1 MTKIIAVTG
10 SKGGVG
16 KSTVSLLLAWEFSRQ
31 GYSIGL
37 IDADIQGSSISA
49 KVLNPDAPFQVE
61 KAIDRRELWEK
72 SKKFSDDGI
81 DFVIVDTNPRSSFED
96 PLVSEMLATL
106 SDLTLVLSRPS
117 PRDLKAQIKFAEM
130 LISKAAGSVRL
141 LWNFVQPRT
150 ATHKAGMPEG
160 ESLLGIKALKSYLS
174 SRISFQDVGFDE
186 SDIRSLGNKAASKE
200 AESLANE
207 IIKTLK
213 VEVNGKAK
221 PKHDKRRECTASC

>member
-1 MTKIIAVTG
+1 MTKIIAITG

-16 KSTVSLLLAWEFSRQ
+16 KSTVSLLLAWEFSRL

-49 KVLNPDAPFQVE
+49 KVLNPDSPFQVE
-61 KAIDRRELWEK
+61 KATDRRDLWEK
-72 SKKFSDDGI
+72 SKKFSDTGT

-117 PRDLKAQIKFAEM
+117 PRDLKAQIRFAEM
-130 LISKAAGSVRL
+130 LREKSSGEVRL
-141 LWNFVQPRT
+141 VWNFVQSRT

-160 ESLLGIKALKSYLS
+160 ESLLGIKPLKSYLS
-174 SRISFQDVGFDE
+174 NRISFQDVGFDE
-186 SDIRSLGNKAASKE
+186 ADIRTLGNKTASKE
-200 AESLANE
+200 AENLANE
-207 IIKTLK
+207 VIKTLK
-213 VEVNGKAK
+213 VKSNGKK
-221 PKHDKRRECTASC
+221 KSQHVKRQKCTAKG

>member
-16 KSTVSLLLAWEFSRQ
+16 KSTISLLLAWELSRQ
-31 GYSIGL
+31 GYSVAV

-49 KVLNPDAPFQVE
+49 KVLNPSLPFNVE
-61 KAIDRRELWEK
+61 KATTRQELWKK
-72 SKKFSDDGI
+72 SKEFSDEGR
-81 DFVIVDTNPRSSFED
+81 DFIIVDTNPRSSFED
-96 PLVSEMLATL
+96 PLVAEMLATL

-130 LISKAAGSVRL
+130 LRGKASGEIRL

-160 ESLLGIKALKSYLS
+160 ETLLGIKALKSFLS
-174 SRISFQDVGFDE
+174 SRISFQDIGFDE

-200 AESLANE
+200 AEELAGEVKE
-207 IIKTLK
+207 ILK
-213 VEVNGKAK
+213 VDTNGKAK
-221 PKHDKRRECTASC
+221 PKHDKRRKCSAVG